1 MNKNTLH
8 RFLVVDDFS
17 LIRRWIRES
26 LISMGFHNVDE
37 APNGIEALEKLH
49 LNHYALV
56 ITDWNMPLMSGIEL
70 IENIKHKPELAH
82 LPILMITTEQDQEHI
97 SEALTTGA
105 DEYLIKPFSQ
115 EALRD
120 SIERLVM
127 QSLRECR
134 N

>member
-26 LISMGFHNVDE
+26 LMSMGFHNVDE

-120 SIERLVM
+120 SIERLVI
-127 QSLRECR
+127 QS
-134 N
+134 